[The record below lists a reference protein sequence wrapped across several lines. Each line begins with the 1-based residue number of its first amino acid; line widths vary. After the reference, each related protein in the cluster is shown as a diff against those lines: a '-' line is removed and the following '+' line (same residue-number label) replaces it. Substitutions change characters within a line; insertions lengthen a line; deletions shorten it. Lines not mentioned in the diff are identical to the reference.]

1 MKNAQLPMKNART
14 SSLIL
19 PSTAAWGLGIAIA
32 VAPQVLQRSAGPS
45 QPPGIMRTL
54 QLDASGPFVLVVLLA
69 VLPIIA
75 ALIGRLIAQ
84 IALRRGIRSW
94 AVAAISTSFVLGLW
108 SAFIKPSSPGTVV
121 IAPLLVAAGILVA
134 GRSAA
139 RFSRRDLIL
148 VPVWIAAYLAVFDL
162 WTSGGFLRAIWI
174 SAALVLAVRLVVAR
188 SAEREWPAD
197 NFVFAPL
204 AFFFLLR
211 EVPLHRM
218 AAAGIALAIILGSPF
233 VAARI
238 RWPNRRQVAAFVIL
252 PLAVGAYAH
261 VTALAAGEGHHRV
274 SLFEDGHPL
283 MPASEMLRGEVLYRD
298 VTPGHGALTD
308 GLVDYLGLRLF
319 DENLGGAL
327 DFRALLATLTPIALY
342 FLVLAAT
349 GSPEVGFLGVLL
361 TGVFLRNSPLIL
373 RPAFA
378 LLAVACAIAAVRG
391 RSLRWM
397 AVAGVLLVPAF
408 LSSIDFAVYAAAAVV
423 MAVFAFSGMWRRRL
437 RAAACGLVGFTAAAI
452 PVLMVLAYYGI
463 VSAFFRVTFGEVLRL
478 GPAYTQPFA
487 LANVPPHASTFPES
501 IRLLFDPM
509 TQGYLLWCVVA
520 LIVAVLLAREA
531 PRIRPRDA
539 ALILIGTF
547 TLATGISF
555 AERRHEYF
563 DFVLPAFFL
572 TGTFLLWR
580 WKTPLAR
587 AFAFVATAALVVLAS
602 PTITLSVLAIL
613 RITAGPPPQWGE
625 FTELSR
631 ARGGLL
637 ERSTFP
643 KLQAVNRFVST
654 LGPEETYFDF
664 ANLPLLYFLVDKPSP
679 IRQYEVPHFQAEQLQ
694 REVVERLERDR
705 SVRAALISL
714 SLDTINSIDGI
725 PNAERVPLVWRYLQ
739 ENFEPAFDEEGV
751 VFWRRKGR

>member
-1 MKNAQLPMKNART
+1 MTNAT
-14 SSLIL
+14 LII
-19 PSTAAWGLGIAIA
+19 PAAAAWGLGIAIA
-32 VAPQVLQRSAGPS
+32 LAPRVLNRSAGPS
-45 QPPGIMRTL
+45 QAPGIMKSL
-54 QLDASGPFVLVVLLA
+54 QLDASGPFLLVVLLA

-75 ALIGRLIAQ
+75 ALMGRLIAQ
-84 IALRRGIRSW
+84 IADRRGLRSW
-94 AVAAISTSFVLGLW
+94 AVAAISTSFLLGLW
-108 SAFIKPSSPGTVV
+108 SAFIKPSAPATVV
-121 IAPLLVAAGILVA
+121 IAPLLVTAGILAA
-134 GRSAA
+134 GRSEA

-148 VPVWIAAYLAVFDL
+148 IPVWIAAYLAVFDL
-162 WTSGGFLRAIWI
+162 WTSGGFLRAVWI
-174 SAALVLAVRLVVAR
+174 SAALVLAVRLVIAR
-188 SAEREWPAD
+188 FASRECPAD
-197 NFVFAPL
+197 DFVFAPL
-204 AFFFLLR
+204 AFFLLLR
-211 EVPLHRM
+211 EFSMHRSL
-218 AAAGIALAIILGSPF
+218 AAALALAIILGSPF

-238 RWPNRRQVAAFVIL
+238 SWPNRRQVAAFVIL

-261 VTALAAGEGHHRV
+261 VTVLASGEGHHRV

-308 GLVDYLGLRLF
+308 GLVDYLGLRVF
-319 DENLGGAL
+319 GENLGGAL
-327 DFRALLATLTPIALY
+327 DFRALVATLTPIALY
-342 FLVLAAT
+342 VLVLAAT

-378 LLAVACAIAAVRG
+378 VLVVACAIAAVRT

-397 AVAGVLLVPAF
+397 ALAGALLVPAF

-423 MAVFAFSGMWRRRL
+423 MAVLAFSGMWNRCL
-437 RAAACGLVGFTAAAI
+437 RAAGVALAGFAAAAV

-463 VSAFFRVTFGEVLRL
+463 AGAFFRVTFGEVLKL

-487 LANVPPHASTFPES
+487 PANVPPHASTFPES

-520 LIVAVLLAREA
+520 VIVAALLARDA
-531 PRIRPRDA
+531 PRIRRREA
-539 ALILIGTF
+539 ALVLIGTF
-547 TLATGISF
+547 ALATGISF

-580 WKTPLAR
+580 WKTLLTR
-587 AFAFVATAALVVLAS
+587 AFATVATAALVVLAS

-613 RITAGPPPQWGE
+613 RITEAPPPQWGE
-625 FTELSR
+625 FTELPR

-637 ERSTFP
+637 ERNAFP
-643 KLQAVNRFVST
+643 KLQAVKRFVST

-679 IRQYEVPHFQAEQLQ
+679 IRQYEVPHFQAERLQ
-694 REVVERLERDR
+694 REVVDRLERDR
-705 SVRAALISL
+705 SVRAALMSL
-714 SLDTINSIDGI
+714 SIDSINSIDGI
-725 PNAERVPLVWRYLQ
+725 PNAERAPLVWRYLQ
-739 ENFEPAFDEEGV
+739 ENFEPAFDENGV